1 MLTVPARTHPQPL
14 PAQMG
19 VCVGDAWVL
28 TCISLASESG
38 ILPRF
43 SNGREITFP
52 PFYLGAHLVQCGAA
66 QLSCRRAR
74 SPLILYYYCT
84 RQALYPLCSLLCL
97 LMTNPDLSL
106 LGSVGHRPSGWGPST
121 TWTLRS
127 PPLTVMGHS
136 VVTVVE
142 SWSQDL
148 SFCYLAGIGAASWK
162 NIVKDFDVAQ
172 QE

>member
-1 MLTVPARTHPQPL
+1 MWGCTANLSAGQKPPHTVLLLYEAGTLPSVFSTLSPYEKSRFVPVVVCRT
-14 PAQMG
+14 
-19 VCVGDAWVL
+19 
-28 TCISLASESG
+28 
-38 ILPRF
+38 
-43 SNGREITFP
+43 
-52 PFYLGAHLVQCGAA
+52 
-66 QLSCRRAR
+66 
-74 SPLILYYYCT
+74 
-84 RQALYPLCSLLCL
+84 
-97 LMTNPDLSL
+97 
-106 LGSVGHRPSGWGPST
+106 HRPSGWGPST
-121 TWTLRS
+121 TWTLWC